1 VSQRTGNH
9 DAYADD
15 ARLRPTPGF
24 VREGAVG
31 RPRLLVL
38 SGPSGVGKSS
48 VLAQLRS
55 RDPTIYISVSVT
67 TRAPRP
73 GERDGEH
80 YLFVDRATFDR
91 MVAGGELL
99 EYAEYAGNGYGT
111 PRRPVE
117 QALRSG
123 RPALVEIDVQG
134 AMQVRAAV
142 PDAVLVM
149 LLPPS
154 WAELVSRLTGRGT
167 DEPEAVQRRL
177 RVAREELARAGHYDV
192 TVVNDD
198 VGRVCDRLL
207 TLLFGG

>member
-1 VSQRTGNH
+1 MSQRTDDH
-9 DAYADD
+9 DACAAD
-15 ARLRPTPGF
+15 ARLRPTPEF
-24 VREGAVG
+24 ARESTVG
-31 RPRLLVL
+31 RPRLVVL

-48 VLAQLRS
+48 VLARLRS
-55 RDPTIYISVSVT
+55 RDPEVYVSVSVT

-80 YLFVDRATFDR
+80 YRFVDRATFDR

-99 EYAEYAGNGYGT
+99 EHAEYAGNGYGT
-111 PRRPVE
+111 PRQPVE
-117 QALRSG
+117 LALRSG

-134 AMQVRAAV
+134 AMQVRAAM

-149 LLPPS
+149 LVPPS
-154 WAELVSRLTGRGT
+154 WAELVSRLTSRGT
-167 DEPEAVQRRL
+167 DDPDAVRRRL
-177 RVAREELARAGHYDV
+177 GLAREELARAEHYDV

-198 VGRVCDRLL
+198 VGRACDRLL

>member
-1 VSQRTGNH
+1 LSQRTDNH
-9 DAYADD
+9 DACAAE
-15 ARLRPTPGF
+15 ARLGPTPELL
-24 VREGAVG
+24 REGTVG
-31 RPRLLVL
+31 RPRLVVL

-48 VLAQLRS
+48 VLAELRS
-55 RDPTIYISVSVT
+55 RDPAVYISVSVT

-80 YLFVDRATFDR
+80 YRFVDRATFDR

-99 EYAEYAGNGYGT
+99 EHAEYAGNGYGT

-134 AMQVRAAV
+134 AMQVRAAIS
-142 PDAVLVM
+142 DAVLVM
-149 LLPPS
+149 LVPPS
-154 WAELVSRLTGRGT
+154 WAELVSRLTSRGT
-167 DEPEAVQRRL
+167 DDPEAVRRRL
-177 RVAREELARAGHYDV
+177 RLAREELATAEHYDV

-198 VGRVCDRLL
+198 VGRACDRLL